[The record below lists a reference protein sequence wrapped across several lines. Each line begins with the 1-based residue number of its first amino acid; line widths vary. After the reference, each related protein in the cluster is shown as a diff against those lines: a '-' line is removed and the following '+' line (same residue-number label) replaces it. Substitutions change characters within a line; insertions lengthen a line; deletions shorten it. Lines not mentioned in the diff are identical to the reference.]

1 MEALQRLHMS
11 PVGSAPFGINHHETM
26 MRAGAQVAAAGDT
39 PDRKSP
45 MDSRLIMQVRTENS
59 LLSPVLGVCS
69 SLTCLFYQP
78 IARFLAL

>member
-45 MDSRLIMQVRTENS
+45 MDSRLIMQVRTDNS
-59 LLSPVLGVCS
+59 LLVLEKVPSEGS
-69 SLTCLFYQP
+69 
-78 IARFLAL
+78 

>member
-45 MDSRLIMQVRTENS
+45 MDSRLIMQVRTDNS
-59 LLSPVLGVCS
+59 LLSPVFS
-69 SLTCLFYQP
+69 ES
-78 IARFLAL
+78 RFTLKDQI

>member
-11 PVGSAPFGINHHETM
+11 PVGSAPFGINHHESM

-45 MDSRLIMQVRTENS
+45 MDSRLIMQVIVVSIYPCVR
-59 LLSPVLGVCS
+59 VCS
-69 SLTCLFYQP
+69 SLKCLF
-78 IARFLAL
+78 